1 MFHFWNVQR
10 DRVRERNILRLRQNV
25 ICFMLLSYF
34 DHAKCMIEMNAG
46 EKSDQEHT
54 SVAKVSS
61 LLRGGKVA
69 ASKRSNQQDT
79 FWISVWCIVALPCR
93 RLSWDA

>member
-46 EKSDQEHT
+46 EKERPRTHKRRE
-54 SVAKVSS
+54 SVIAATWGE
-61 LLRGGKVA
+61 GG
-69 ASKRSNQQDT
+69 SK
-79 FWISVWCIVALPCR
+79 
-93 RLSWDA
+93 